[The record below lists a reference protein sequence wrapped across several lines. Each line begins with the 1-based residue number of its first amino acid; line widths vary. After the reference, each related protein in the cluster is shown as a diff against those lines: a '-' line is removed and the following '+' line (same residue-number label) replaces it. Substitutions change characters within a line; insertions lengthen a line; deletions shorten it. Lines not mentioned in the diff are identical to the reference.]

1 MNDLEDNE
9 PPAKRNLARCAIV
22 VLRWAL
28 VAGWFAFSALV
39 QPGAEDPVRAVS
51 QSLASAGLAFLLV
64 NALWQ
69 HMPLKR
75 ACLVGAIAACGLKTC
90 WRFRRFLG
98 PPSSSALLPE
108 CWWAPRYPAHRPPHR
123 ITPLKPARV
132 GHPAPLARS
141 AQAERTH
148 RTRDRE
154 HGAKFIHNEN

>member
-28 VAGWFAFSALV
+28 VAGWFAFSALA

-75 ACLVGAIAACGLKTC
+75 ACLVGAIAACGLNLLALSPIS
-90 WRFRRFLG
+90 WPAIVIGSVAGVLVGYPVIQRIDRLIASRR
-98 PPSSSALLPE
+98 
-108 CWWAPRYPAHRPPHR
+108 
-123 ITPLKPARV
+123 
-132 GHPAPLARS
+132 
-141 AQAERTH
+141 
-148 RTRDRE
+148 
-154 HGAKFIHNEN
+154 